1 MIDAS
6 EIEVA
11 VQNREVTL
19 TGTVRDR
26 NEKRRAED
34 IAESVTGVSHVQNNL
49 RIGQKQGGHAT
60 GTEAGDAGAATGNPG
75 IGTAGGAAGTAPGGR
90 TTGRQ
95 RQSS

>member
-11 VQNREVTL
+11 VQNRDVTL

-34 IAESVTGVSHVQNNL
+34 IAESVSGVSHVQNNL
-49 RIGQKQGGHAT
+49 RVRQPGMNT
-60 GTEAGDAGAATGNPG
+60 GT
-75 IGTAGGAAGTAPGGR
+75 GGASGASGGGLSSGTGSDVGGATPGSGGTR
-90 TTGRQ
+90 SR
-95 RQSS
+95 